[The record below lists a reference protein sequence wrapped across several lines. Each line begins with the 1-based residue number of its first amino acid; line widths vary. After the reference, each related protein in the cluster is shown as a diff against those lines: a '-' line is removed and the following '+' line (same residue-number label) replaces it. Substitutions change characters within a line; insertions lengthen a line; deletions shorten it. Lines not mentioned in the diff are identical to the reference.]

1 LDTAN
6 GGATRL
12 HRAAVRDKLD
22 ADSGARGFG
31 EGDVSRQLQES
42 AAGDVPASMKLAVH
56 GESRL
61 VVVRFAPGTSLTGA
75 HGVALVGALG
85 KVIGNEGER
94 FGLLADAEG
103 VCDTDGDYRAETG
116 RFFKE
121 HRDTARIALIN
132 LGPII
137 RVVAEMFRIGI
148 GVHMHTFSDET
159 AARVW
164 LRTQGVGA

>member
-94 FGLLADAEG
+94 FGLLADA
-103 VCDTDGDYRAETG
+103 DSSS
-116 RFFKE
+116 
-121 HRDTARIALIN
+121 H
-132 LGPII
+132 
-137 RVVAEMFRIGI
+137 
-148 GVHMHTFSDET
+148 H
-159 AARVW
+159 AARY
-164 LRTQGVGA
+164 RDHPARGG